1 MKQDIRDLFR
11 EEDDFKT
18 LPKHHRAE
26 FLDKLKR
33 QPKEKTTSTNWL
45 KIAAV
50 AVLALT
56 VGFSIFYK
64 SPEKTEVAPIVA
76 QIEAVEAEYLKD
88 IEAEWESFVAIAD
101 DSSLVSRF
109 RTKLN
114 DLDQDYQTIAKEF
127 KAQPNT
133 ILVIEDLISNLQT
146 RLKLLKDI
154 QAHIKILNQKTEQ
167 HENTI

>member
-1 MKQDIRDLFR
+1 MKQDIRDLFK
-11 EEDDFKT
+11 EDVDFKT
-18 LPKHHRAE
+18 LSENHRAE
-26 FLDKLKR
+26 FLDKLNS
-33 QPKEKTTSTNWL
+33 QPKPKTSSTNWL

-50 AVLALT
+50 AILALT

-64 SPEKTEVAPIVA
+64 SPQKTEVSPIVA

-88 IEAEWESFVAIAD
+88 IEAEWASFVAIAED
-101 DSSLVSRF
+101 PSLVSRF
-109 RTKLN
+109 KMKLD

-127 KAQPNT
+127 KAQPNN
-133 ILVIEDLISNLQT
+133 ILVIEDLVSNLQT

-154 QAHIKILNQKTEQ
+154 QAHIKILNQKNEQ